1 MVHILDIFVSIAM
14 STILF
19 LAGCSDKAV
28 KDNEGN
34 GGSDN
39 EGDEPVET
47 EYLQLYPAPGN
58 LAQNVIGMDHSV
70 WVNDQSCFVYRTE
83 ATGGGDYGSVYPEY
97 AYFDFKGSVAIKVKP
112 NYSVSSVEILP
123 SRAQIV
129 PKVNGSEISFVIRE
143 PGQYFVKINGDSENG
158 SSATKNLYIFAN
170 PPEIDAP
177 SKDDPNVVYFA
188 PGVYEHKFYKL
199 ESNKI
204 YYIAGGAFVYG
215 RFYGVELQ
223 NVTIRGRGVIC
234 GEHLTSLGDE
244 GRIVCINK
252 KSNNIKIEGINVMH
266 PKVWTIAMYQS
277 NNIHIDNVHT
287 ISHGMSSDGCDITG
301 CHDVL
306 VENSFF
312 RGHDDILAVKAR
324 DFINEMPVPQT
335 CENVTFRNC
344 VVWCDSSNPMT
355 IGYET
360 NQDIRNIRYER
371 IDVLNISRPNV
382 WQLEAVMAIE
392 PHNEGVVDGVVYK
405 DIRVD
410 VKVPQNSLFRF
421 VVDEG
426 TGTIRNV
433 RIEDVYI
440 NYGGTLGGII
450 YGTTQA
456 EVSGVDFI
464 NVRNSEGLSLAEDKV
479 TTNVYTSNINV
490 SPNLKNGTWV
500 GEVWDFSTEFS
511 GFSSEQGRFDWYYKY
526 LDGSEMKELL
536 WNSSR
541 NFWDVDTYCYIGWQ
555 RTDTNPVRNFPQ
567 MAAAMH
573 PDVNKQ
579 PILIWKAPASGK
591 ILVRGKVRRPGTCGD
606 GVDVSVRKNYQ
617 IPFWSMT
624 IESSNQNFVDMGT
637 NTVSVNKGDEVQF
650 MVSMRGDN
658 GCDNIE
664 WLPVIEYLSLE

>member
-1 MVHILDIFVSIAM
+1 MKGKIMKLRTIFYGLTSGLLLGLSSCSLNYEPLDTYSDVTEGVTSDGTKIVFK
-14 STILF
+14 
-19 LAGCSDKAV
+19 DKAAV
-28 KDNEGN
+28 ESHLTTLYNQMRDRQEHWYVDLLLISDSH
-34 GGSDN
+34 SDN
-39 EGDEPVET
+39 AYAGTTGAEVVPFENNSIEGSNSVLERDWNRYLEDVARANKLICNIDLVTDNSLTTAERAQYKAEAKIFRAMVMFDMVRLWGDFPVITTVADDITSENIDE
-47 EYLQLYPAPGN
+47 
-58 LAQNVIGMDHSV
+58 
-70 WVNDQSCFVYRTE
+70 
-83 ATGGGDYGSVYPEY
+83 VYP
-97 AYFDFKGSVAIKVKP
+97 
-112 NYSVSSVEILP
+112 
-123 SRAQIV
+123 
-129 PKVNGSEISFVIRE
+129 
-143 PGQYFVKINGDSENG
+143 QYFPKQN
-158 SSATKNLYIFAN
+158 T
-170 PPEIDAP
+170 
-177 SKDDPNVVYFA
+177 
-188 PGVYEHKFYKL
+188 
-199 ESNKI
+199 
-204 YYIAGGAFVYG
+204 
-215 RFYGVELQ
+215 ELQ

-658 GCDNIE
+658 GCDNTE